1 MEIIMKVKC
10 SPSPGA
16 GSSPHSTLKIV
27 DHHHQLQQQQHIYT
41 NAGYKSSPPPHNV
54 IPPPT
59 RTYTPNTHPP
69 AGKYPNLN
77 ANSSSSCNDC
87 SMGYCCNMSTC
98 CVTMTSS
105 HYSQTPPQPLQTTH
119 TSPPTTASPFLA
131 SEPYSNN
138 SSCQSIEEPEFVSID
153 DEKVKQYLIRLGQKQ
168 LEKKQQ
174 QQQQDKRPAKEPK
187 ITHVFSAP
195 TNANSVKPI
204 VYEIIE
210 LDDEDEREKLKQIKE
225 QAEQSL
231 ASKKL
236 PPHLNINLANR
247 NTKSL
252 DISLIPKTVDNR
264 SRSSSQDLPLN
275 SQQIRSKTTSTTTT
289 TNNNPAKH
297 KIIAEIDLLDSDE
310 DDDNRYMNDDNV
322 AGNVNDE
329 DDDDDDDTL
338 PLVAVSC
345 ELQCD
350 DDDDDD
356 VIISSSS
363 SPANNGRDLS
373 YTNNNDNYMNNI
385 QQRRPVV
392 MSYSKPSV
400 QDVVIVGRHDDKNAD
415 DNLLVRWE
423 EYEGQ
428 RERVFFECFLCGKKV
443 QSSYNL
449 RRHMM
454 IHTGERPFG
463 CDLCDRRF
471 REFSDMKKHRRRHS
485 NEPNYLCMV
494 CHERPPVENDPTR
507 CIHCCTQSKNAV
519 IMAAMKP
526 ATDADKAAEENARLK
541 VENAKELI
549 KPSTSTQITH
559 TQKQQQQQHQQQ
571 HPLPT
576 ITSVTSFNINA
587 IRNKTPPAIISPP
600 ASISSSSNNNNNNN
614 NNNNTKTSEET
625 QRLLDNIPAVHRP
638 GYNELGM
645 ITRKEFPCPLC
656 NRAFGTRHNLKRH
669 YMIHTG
675 EKPFSCTKCRK
686 PFREY
691 STLKKHMVTHIRER
705 WYKCI
710 RCPMKFRDFLKY
722 TEHKENHG
730 NDSDVEEQPMSSSA
744 TMGLGE
750 TTKYPTMQIDGY
762 LDSND
767 EDSGAEDWL
776 ECCECGQRFNEID
789 AYNEHLKEHDTN
801 TQIFQ
806 CYICKQQLN
815 SRTDLDHHIRKQH
828 KLDTTDSMDEDNEED
843 KKTA

>member
-27 DHHHQLQQQQHIYT
+27 DHHHQLQQHTYT

-54 IPPPT
+54 MPP
-59 RTYTPNTHPP
+59 RTYTPNTHHP
-69 AGKYPNLN
+69 GSNYPITTNN
-77 ANSSSSCNDC
+77 PSSCNDC
-87 SMGYCCNMSTC
+87 SLGYCCNVAPC
-98 CVTMTSS
+98 CATTPSPS
-105 HYSQTPPQPLQTTH
+105 HYSQTPPQPLQSTLQSSAAAAGPYQH
-119 TSPPTTASPFLA
+119 T
-131 SEPYSNN
+131 EPYLNN
-138 SSCQSIEEPEFVSID
+138 SPCETADEPEFVSID
-153 DEKVKQYLIRLGQKQ
+153 DEKVKQYLIRLGQQQ
-168 LEKKQQ
+168 LQKRQQ
-174 QQQQDKRPAKEPK
+174 QQQQQQQNRPQKEPK

-195 TNANSVKPI
+195 TNENTVKPV

-210 LDDEDEREKLKQIKE
+210 LDDEDEREKLKQIKQ

-231 ASKKL
+231 ANRKL
-236 PPHLNINLANR
+236 PPNLSINFANR
-247 NTKSL
+247 HTKSL
-252 DISLIPKTVDNR
+252 DISLIPKTPDNR
-264 SRSSSQDLPLN
+264 ASNCSQELPLSSQQASSRAFNKD
-275 SQQIRSKTTSTTTT
+275 
-289 TNNNPAKH
+289 PANH
-297 KIIAEIDLLDSDE
+297 KIIAQIDLLES
-310 DDDNRYMNDDNV
+310 DDDEEEDAYINDD
-322 AGNVNDE
+322 
-329 DDDDDDDTL
+329 DDDEDDDDTL

-350 DDDDDD
+350 DEDEDIVDNSP
-356 VIISSSS
+356 VGISRNL
-363 SPANNGRDLS
+363 PYNNTSNYLS
-373 YTNNNDNYMNNI
+373 A
-385 QQRRPVV
+385 QQRRPT
-392 MSYSKPSV
+392 MRYSKPSV
-400 QDVVIVGRHDDKNAD
+400 EDVVIVGSHADKNHDDMM
-415 DNLLVRWE
+415 VRWE

-494 CHERPPVENDPTR
+494 CHERTPVDNDPTR
-507 CIHCCTQSKNAV
+507 CINCCTQSKNAV

-526 ATDADKAAEENARLK
+526 ATDADNAAEQNAR
-541 VENAKELI
+541 AKATTVTETSQS
-549 KPSTSTQITH
+549 PSLSSASVTQTPQQRH
-559 TQKQQQQQHQQQ
+559 T
-571 HPLPT
+571 LPT
-576 ITSVTSFNINA
+576 ITSVTSYNIAA
-587 IRNKTPPAIISPP
+587 IRTKSPP
-600 ASISSSSNNNNNNN
+600 TATASSSGSPAANSNSATNS
-614 NNNNTKTSEET
+614 KSSEET

-705 WYKCI
+705 WYKCM

-722 TEHKENHG
+722 TEHKETHS
-730 NDSDVEEQPMSSSA
+730 NDSDSEGQAMASGSSA
-744 TMGLGE
+744 G
-750 TTKYPTMQIDGY
+750 TKYTAMQVDGY

-789 AYNEHLKEHDTN
+789 AYNEHLKEHDAN

-806 CYICKQQLN
+806 CYICKQQLKT
-815 SRTDLDHHIRKQH
+815 RAELDQHIAQQH
-828 KLDTTDSMDEDNEED
+828 KLDITDSMDEDNEE
-843 KKTA
+843 A